1 MPLNKERLKQKIK
14 SAFLQEQNE
23 EESWDSS
30 VERLSDKIATAIVQE
45 ILELRVEVPE
55 GIKVV
60 TTGSASSQTG
70 ATTEIKI
77 ANLS

>member
-14 SAFLQEQNE
+14 LAFLQEQNE

-45 ILELRVEVPE
+45 ILELHVEVPA
-55 GIKVV
+55 GIKVS
-60 TTGSASSQTG
+60 TTGSATSQTG